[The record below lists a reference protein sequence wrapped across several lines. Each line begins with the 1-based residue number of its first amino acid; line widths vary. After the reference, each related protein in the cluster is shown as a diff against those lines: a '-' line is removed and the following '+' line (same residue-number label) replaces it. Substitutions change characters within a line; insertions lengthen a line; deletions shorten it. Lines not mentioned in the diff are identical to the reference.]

1 VRRRAAGCA
10 VAVLPLLLVLAQVS
24 ALGTLGPQAA
34 PPPTPV
40 PPNGSPSPFI
50 SHLSTPA
57 DPIPVPEVDASHAI
71 LLDLGTE
78 QVLFQE
84 SPERSQPVASLT
96 KVMTALIVLERESG
110 RLDRTVRV
118 HPDAVFARDEYGGGS
133 TLGLR
138 AGERLSV
145 RGLLVGLLLGSAN
158 DAAEALAIHESGT
171 VSAFV
176 RKMNARA
183 KALGMSRT
191 RFASPHGLDDRGRSS
206 AADLMLLL
214 REASKDPT
222 FRELVARRFAVVR
235 SSSGQARRIQNRNV
249 MLWLFPGASGV
260 KTGFTAASGFCLM
273 ATARR
278 GDRHL
283 AVVVLGGRDEVFS
296 DAAALLNHGFA
307 AYELRTL
314 VEEGEALGSI
324 RVRGGEV
331 PVVAGR
337 RLAALVR
344 VHEGGEVER
353 KLHASPEAAYPPPR
367 GSVVGTLQLTL
378 SEKTLGRVPILTA
391 DMEAPEEPTGSWW
404 GRATGAVSGAVT
416 SIVASLLG

>member
-1 VRRRAAGCA
+1 VRRRAAGRA
-10 VAVLPLLLVLAQVS
+10 VAVLPLLVLLAQVS
-24 ALGTLGPQAA
+24 AFGTLGPQAA

-50 SHLSTPA
+50 SSLSTPA
-57 DPIPVPEVDASHAI
+57 DPLPVPEVDASQAI
-71 LLDLGTE
+71 LLDPVTE

-84 SPERSQPVASLT
+84 SPERPQPVASLT
-96 KVMTALIVLERESG
+96 KVMTALIVLERERG

-118 HPDAVFARDEYGGGS
+118 HPDAVFGRDDYGGGS

-158 DAAEALAIHESGT
+158 DAAEALAIHEAGT

-176 RKMNARA
+176 RKMNTRA
-183 KALGMSRT
+183 KALGMSQT

-235 SSSGQARRIQNRNV
+235 SSSGSARRIQNRNV

-260 KTGFTAASGFCLM
+260 KTGFTTASGFCLM

-278 GDRHL
+278 GDRQL

-307 AYELRTL
+307 AYELRTV
-314 VEEGEALGSI
+314 VEEGEALGSVRI
-324 RVRGGEV
+324 RGGEV

-337 RLAALVR
+337 SLAALMR

-353 KLHASPEAAYPPPR
+353 RLRASPGAAYPPPQ
-367 GSVVGTLQLTL
+367 GSVVGTLRLTL
-378 SEKTLGRVPILTA
+378 ARATLGRVPVLMA
-391 DMEAPEEPTGSWW
+391 DTEPPEEPSGSWW
-404 GRATGAVSGAVT
+404 SRAAGAVSGAVT
-416 SIVASLLG
+416 SIVAGLLG